1 MNYVSFKIE
10 KEYPSILNF
19 LKEQNLSKNFIIA
32 LKKNTAAILV
42 NSYPKKLISP
52 LLKGDVLEI
61 EKEPVSKRSNIKNTD
76 LPLEIVYEDID
87 LLAVNKPANIVTI
100 PSKLHNEISLAGMVL
115 NYYKNL
121 PFTFRPI
128 NRLDKEASG
137 LVLIAKNQF
146 ICEKL
151 FNCISEKNYFAIVCG
166 QITKLKTIK
175 KNILTLQDENKTN
188 IRKRVVDLNG
198 KSATTHVEPIKNFND
213 YTLCKIKIENGRT
226 HQIRVHLSSISHPL
240 LGDSL
245 YGQSSNLISRTA
257 LHLYEITLIHPIS
270 NHAINLIAPFPNDI
284 LSLINWF
291 LKNLKIR
298 T

>member
-87 LLAVNKPANIVTI
+87 LLVVNKPANIVTI